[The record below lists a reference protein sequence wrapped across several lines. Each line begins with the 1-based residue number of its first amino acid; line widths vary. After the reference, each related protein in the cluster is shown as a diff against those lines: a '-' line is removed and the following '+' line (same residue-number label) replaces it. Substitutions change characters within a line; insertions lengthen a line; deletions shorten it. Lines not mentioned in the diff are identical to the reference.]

1 MAVTMSRRSNPEGRM
16 ALLDH
21 LKELRNRLFK
31 AAIAVVLGTVVGF
44 LVYQPMLAALIKP
57 IRDLNEHEGR
67 QATLNFD
74 GVASSF
80 DLMIQVSVF
89 LGLIIASPVWLY
101 QLWAFIVPG
110 LHKKE
115 RRLALSFVA
124 AAVPLF
130 LGGVLLAWLV
140 LPNAV
145 RVLTDFTPSG
155 GSNFISAQVY
165 LSFVLRLLLAFGIA
179 FLLPVVLFGL
189 NLAGLIKGRQL
200 VKSWRIT
207 VFLVCLFSA
216 MAAPGADAMSMFY
229 LAVPMLVLFF
239 AAIGL
244 CLLNDRRRDTRAA
257 KVAAETEAT
266 ADQAAEAK
274 TYLCGFTRSLAFD
287 LDPFQREACLSLQA
301 GRGVLVAAPTG
312 AGKTIVG
319 EFAIYLALQRGLKAF
334 YTTPIKALSNQKYT
348 ELADKYGA
356 AQVGLLTGDTSIN
369 GEAHVVVM
377 TTEVLRNML
386 YADSATLDDLGFVV
400 MDEVH
405 YLADRFR
412 GAVWEEVII
421 HLPET

>member
-1 MAVTMSRRSNPEGRM
+1 M

-89 LGLIIASPVWLY
+89 LGLIVASPVWLY

-130 LGGVLLAWLV
+130 VGGVPAGLARAAERGAGADRFHALRRLQLHQRPD
-140 LPNAV
+140 LP
-145 RVLTDFTPSG
+145 
-155 GSNFISAQVY
+155 
-165 LSFVLRLLLAFGIA
+165 VLRAPPAAGVRHR
-179 FLLPVVLFGL
+179 LPA
-189 NLAGLIKGRQL
+189 AGGPGRPEPGRAGQGRSSC

-229 LAVPMLVLFF
+229 LAGTHAGALLRRHRAVP
-239 AAIGL
+239 AQRPPAGASGPSSAPPKPKPPRT
-244 CLLNDRRRDTRAA
+244 RR
-257 KVAAETEAT
+257 
-266 ADQAAEAK
+266 
-274 TYLCGFTRSLAFD
+274 L
-287 LDPFQREACLSLQA
+287 P
-301 GRGVLVAAPTG
+301 APSWR
-312 AGKTIVG
+312 ISS
-319 EFAIYLALQRGLKAF
+319 RC
-334 YTTPIKALSNQKYT
+334 
-348 ELADKYGA
+348 
-356 AQVGLLTGDTSIN
+356 
-369 GEAHVVVM
+369 AH
-377 TTEVLRNML
+377 
-386 YADSATLDDLGFVV
+386 
-400 MDEVH
+400 
-405 YLADRFR
+405 
-412 GAVWEEVII
+412 
-421 HLPET
+421 